1 MFRLEEMSGIIPEKV
16 GEFGVNQRFFWAEKG
31 LPFSGQIFQTVLT
44 VSVAKAFFD
53 AFCVF
58 WNMNDMFWYFFFLP
72 LLEEMIQFDEHI
84 FQMGSINY
92 LQTIW
97 LNVWSISRSAGRLEW
112 EEIREESESTRK
124 ESFRGVHK

>member
-1 MFRLEEMSGIIPEKV
+1 
-16 GEFGVNQRFFWAEKG
+16 
-31 LPFSGQIFQTVLT
+31 
-44 VSVAKAFFD
+44 
-53 AFCVF
+53 
-58 WNMNDMFWYFFFLP
+58 
-72 LLEEMIQFDEHI
+72 MIQFDEHI

>member
-16 GEFGVNQRFFWAEKG
+16 GEFGSINAFLGRERLAFF
-31 LPFSGQIFQTVLT
+31 GQIFQTVLT